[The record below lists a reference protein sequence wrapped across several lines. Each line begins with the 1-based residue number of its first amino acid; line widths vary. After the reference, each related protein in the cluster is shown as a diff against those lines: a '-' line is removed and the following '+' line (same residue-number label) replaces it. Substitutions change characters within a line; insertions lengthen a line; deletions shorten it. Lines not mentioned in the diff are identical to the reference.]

1 MFFADY
7 DLTVETGSD
16 NKFESQGEIS
26 KKWWINL
33 DESNRFFRYNLKK
46 GLLMLSYCRSAS
58 LSGIDAYEVQIE
70 FDVGGGL
77 PAIIIV
83 GLPDAA
89 VKESKDRV
97 RSAIN
102 NSGFEFPEKRITIN
116 LAPADT
122 KKEGPAFDL
131 PIALGILSANEVFPS
146 SLMDLYIFIGELSL
160 DGGVRPVK
168 GILPIAADI
177 LKKGHKHL
185 ILPKENALEAAVVE
199 GLHVYPVSSLPEC
212 IAFLKGEHKIEPCKV
227 NIETLFE
234 EQLRNDTV
242 DFYDV
247 KGQYKVRRAIEIA
260 VAGGHNILM
269 IGPPGSGK
277 TMLAKR
283 IPTIIPR
290 MTLEE
295 SLEVSKIH
303 SVVFGLSKEKNG
315 IIATRPYRS
324 PHHTI
329 SNSAL
334 IGGGADPKPGE
345 VSLSHNGVLFLDE
358 LPEFRRDVL
367 EVLREPL
374 EEGVVTI
381 SRAAGRLT
389 LPSNFMLVAAMNP
402 CPCGF
407 FGDPKKQCKC
417 SPLQIQKYRSK
428 ISGPLLDRI
437 DLHVEVPAVQYEE
450 FKSKEL
456 GETSAQIRERV
467 EKARQIQR
475 TRFRGLNIFNNADM
489 AHRHLKKFCEV
500 DGDSETL
507 LKNAF
512 EELNISARAHDRIV
526 KVSRTIADLS
536 GEEQIKAIHI
546 AEAINLRALDRTYVS

>member
-1 MFFADY
+1 
-7 DLTVETGSD
+7 
-16 NKFESQGEIS
+16 
-26 KKWWINL
+26 
-33 DESNRFFRYNLKK
+33 
-46 GLLMLSYCRSAS
+46 MLSYCRSAS
-58 LSGIDAYEVQIE
+58 LSGIDAYEIHIE

-77 PAIIIV
+77 PAIVIV

-146 SLMDLYIFIGELSL
+146 SLMDKYIFIGELSL
-160 DGGVRPVK
+160 DGGIRPVK

-185 ILPKENALEAAVVE
+185 VLPKENALEAAVVE

-227 NIETLFE
+227 NIDTLFE
-234 EQLRNDTV
+234 EQLRNDSV
-242 DFYDV
+242 DFYYV

-374 EEGVVTI
+374 EEGLVTI
-381 SRAAGRLT
+381 SRAAGRIT

-437 DLHVEVPAVQYEE
+437 DIHVEVPAVQYEE
-450 FKSKEL
+450 FKSKEP

-475 TRFRGLNIFNNADM
+475 NRFKGLNVFTNADM

-500 DGDSETL
+500 DADSEKL
-507 LKNAF
+507 LKSAF
-512 EELNISARAHDRIV
+512 DELNISARAHDRIV

-536 GEEQIKAIHI
+536 GEENIKALHI
-546 AEAINLRALDRTYVS
+546 AEAINLRALDRTYLS